1 MNKENPNSCKQ
12 EESATAEQSS
22 LEFGEIAV
30 NAESSTL
37 DHIIVHD
44 SEGQDLTISDSR
56 DISCSESD
64 DDNYTLLHDSIYTKM
79 SHKWFFQYFKIKNI
93 INYIKTRYNNFN
105 FKQTSTAFPT
115 VEPVSNSDCQKIM
128 GKKGNASK
136 GIYGVFDFLNKRF
149 TTLFNKRS
157 FRNTNSNYRVINFNN
172 NLKNTSYNYCSNYVS
187 TTKYNVATFLPKFLF
202 EQFSK
207 YANLFFLFTSCIQ
220 QIRNIS
226 PTNRWTTIVPLLIV
240 LIVSAFKE
248 LVEDFKRR
256 LQDKE
261 LNQSLTYVFEKM
273 SFIPRKWYDL
283 HVGDI
288 VRVESGQIFPA
299 DLILISSSEPEGLC
313 YIETSNLDGETNL
326 KIKQSHPETADFI
339 SPTKISQLSGEIHS
353 EQPNNNLYSFE
364 ATIII
369 NTGIEKKKYPL
380 NEDQL
385 LLRGAFLRNT
395 SWIYGIVVFTGHETK
410 LMKNTTS
417 SYIKQTA
424 VEKTVNIQIIFLFC
438 MLITLSLISSIGLII
453 KENLHQKNLGYLR
466 LEERKKMKTFFSNI
480 LTFCVLY
487 SNLVPISLFV
497 TIELV
502 KYAQAQ
508 LINNDLDMYYERE
521 NIPTTCRTSNLVE
534 ELGQVEYIFTDK
546 TGTLTCNQMEFRK
559 LSIAGI
565 SYMDDT
571 KKKQRLNSYQKND
584 VFDFIQLKKNLVSH
598 ESKDVI
604 HNVLVLLAT
613 CHTVI
618 PEKIDGQDNII
629 YQAASPDEGAL
640 VKGAS
645 KLKYIFTT
653 RRPKSVFVSIQ
664 GEEQEFK
671 VLNICEFNS
680 ARKRM
685 SVILRCPDGKIRLY
699 CKGADTVIL
708 ERLSKNSLYS
718 EKTLQHLEDYA
729 MGGLRTLC
737 LAMREISEEEYEKW
751 AVIYDEATTTINNRA
766 DALDKA
772 SELIEKELLLLGATA
787 IEDKLQ
793 EGVPETIH
801 TLQLAGIK
809 LWVLTGDHQETA
821 INVGISCKL
830 ITEDMNIIIINGKN
844 KKEISNYITKK
855 LTYVKNREA
864 NKAKLEA
871 LALII
876 DGHSLTYVLE
886 KDIEKKFINL
896 SILCKTVICCR
907 ATPLQKALIVT
918 LIKKHLNATLLAIGD
933 GSNDISMIQSANIGI
948 GISGTEG
955 LQAAR
960 SADIAIGQFR
970 YLKKLL
976 LVHGA
981 WSYQR
986 LSKLILYSFYKNI
999 SLHMTQFWYT
1009 FHNGFSGQVIFE
1021 SWTISF
1027 YNVFFTFLPP
1037 IAIGIFDK
1045 FLCEKLL
1052 NKYPQLYKLGQ
1063 FKTFFNVKNFW
1074 LWIANGFYHSLIL
1087 YFMSIHIFEND
1098 LPQADG
1104 KIGGHWVWGT
1114 TLYATVLATVLGK
1127 AALITDSWTAYT
1139 VLAIPGSFIIW
1150 ITFLP
1155 IYSILAPK
1163 IGVSVEYYG
1172 INSRLYTSSVFWAT
1186 ILVLP
1191 TLCLLRD
1198 FAWKYY
1204 KRTYYPQTYHYIQ
1217 EIQKFNTIDY
1227 KSKME
1232 LFQKTVRKVRNVQRI
1247 SKLQRG
1253 YAFSQGD
1260 TGQTKLIRAYDTT
1273 QERGQYGEVKYQC
1286 QTK

>member
-1 MNKENPNSCKQ
+1 MDKKLQDSNKKKSSSINIV
-12 EESATAEQSS
+12 QSS
-22 LEFGEIAV
+22 LEFERMSI
-30 NAESSTL
+30 NIDSSTSE
-37 DHIIVHD
+37 HITQNP
-44 SEGQDLTISDSR
+44 EGQDPTVLDFR
-56 DISCSESD
+56 DTSYTESESD
-64 DDNYTLLHDSIYTKM
+64 SYTLLHESIQTKK
-79 SHKWFFQYFKIKNI
+79 SHKSFFEWCNTKYI
-93 INYIKTRYNNFN
+93 INHIKKTISHIFDS
-105 FKQTSTAFPT
+105 KQTNTNFPT
-115 VEPVSNSDCQKIM
+115 IEPLLNSNTQKTPRENQRHLKRSSTIYRLSRH
-128 GKKGNASK
+128 KIFAS
-136 GIYGVFDFLNKRF
+136 FLNKQS
-149 TTLFNKRS
+149 FN
-157 FRNTNSNYRVINFNN
+157 NENPNYRIIILNN
-172 NLKNTSYNYCSNYVS
+172 NARNSSYNYCNNYVS
-187 TTKYNVATFLPKFLF
+187 TTKYNIATFLPKFLF

-226 PTNRWTTIVPLLIV
+226 PTNRWTTIVPLVIV
-240 LIVSAFKE
+240 LLVSAFKE

-256 LQDKE
+256 SQDKE
-261 LNQSLTYVFEKM
+261 LNQSLTYVFDKT
-273 SFIPRKWYDL
+273 SFVPRKWLDL
-283 HVGDI
+283 RVGDI
-288 VRVESGQIFPA
+288 VRVESGQVFPA
-299 DLILISSSEPEGLC
+299 DLVLISSSEPEGLC

-326 KIKQSHPETADFI
+326 KIKQSLPETANFI
-339 SPTKISQLSGEIHS
+339 SPNKISELSGEIHS
-353 EQPNNNLYSFE
+353 EHSNNNLYKFE

-369 NTGIEKKKYPL
+369 KKDTEKKEYPL
-380 NEDQL
+380 TADQL

-395 SWIYGIVVFTGHETK
+395 PWIYGIVVFTGHETK

-417 SYIKQTA
+417 SRIKQTT
-424 VEKTVNIQIIFLFC
+424 VEKIVNIQIIFLFF
-438 MLITLSLISSIGLII
+438 MLIILSLASSIGLII
-453 KENLHQKNLGYLR
+453 NQHFHQKDLGYLY
-466 LEERKKMKTFFSNI
+466 LQKEKKVKTFFSNI

-508 LINNDLDMYYERE
+508 LINNDLDMYYERD
-521 NIPTTCRTSNLVE
+521 NIPAICRTSNLIE

-546 TGTLTCNQMEFRK
+546 TGTLTCNQMEFCQ

-565 SYMDDT
+565 SYIDDA
-571 KKKQRLNSYQKND
+571 KKKLNYYQKND
-584 VFDFIQLKKNLVSH
+584 TFDFKELNKNLLSH
-598 ESKDVI
+598 ESKDII
-604 HNVLVLLAT
+604 HNVLILLAT

-618 PEKIDGQDNII
+618 PEKINGKDNIM

-645 KLKYIFTT
+645 KLGYKFTT

-680 ARKRM
+680 IRKRM

-708 ERLSKNSLYS
+708 ERLSKNNLYS
-718 EKTLQHLEDYA
+718 DKTLQHLEDYA
-729 MGGLRTLC
+729 VGGLRTLC
-737 LAMREISEEEYEKW
+737 LAMREISEKEYQDW
-751 AVIYDEATTTINNRA
+751 AIIYDEATTAINNRT

-772 SELIEKELLLLGATA
+772 SELIEKELFLLGATA

-793 EGVPETIH
+793 DGVPDTIH

-830 ITEDMNIIIINGKN
+830 ITEDMKIIIINGET
-844 KKEISNYITKK
+844 KKDISSYITKK
-855 LTYVKNREA
+855 LTYIKNKKN
-864 NKAKLEA
+864 NKTKPEV

-876 DGHSLTYVLE
+876 DGRSLTYALE

-896 SILCKTVICCR
+896 AILCKTVICCR
-907 ATPLQKALIVT
+907 ASPLQKGLIVK
-918 LIKKHLNATLLAIGD
+918 LIKKHLKATLLAIGD
-933 GSNDISMIQSANIGI
+933 GSNDISMIQAANVGI

-960 SADIAIGQFR
+960 NADIAIGQFR

-976 LVHGA
+976 LIHGA

-1037 IAIGIFDK
+1037 IAIGVFDQ
-1045 FLCEKLL
+1045 FLSARLL

-1063 FKTFFNVKNFW
+1063 SKTFFNVKSFW
-1074 LWIANGFYHSLIL
+1074 SWIANGFYHSLIL
-1087 YFMSIHIFEND
+1087 YFTSIYIFTND
-1098 LPQADG
+1098 LPQTDG

-1127 AALITDSWTAYT
+1127 AALITNSWTKYT
-1139 VLAIPGSFIIW
+1139 ILAIPGSFIIW
-1150 ITFLP
+1150 LIFLP
-1155 IYSILAPK
+1155 IYTTIAPK
-1163 IGVSVEYYG
+1163 MGISVEYYG
-1172 INSRLYTSSVFWAT
+1172 INSRLYTSFIFWGT
-1186 ILVLP
+1186 ILILP

-1204 KRTYYPQTYHYIQ
+1204 KRIYFPQIYHCIQ
-1217 EIQKFNTIDY
+1217 EIQKFSPADY
-1227 KSKME
+1227 KSKTE
-1232 LFQKTVRKVRNVQRI
+1232 LFQKTVRKVRNIQRM

-1253 YAFSQGD
+1253 YAFSQGE

-1273 QERGQYGEVKYQC
+1273 QERGQYGEVKSRHED
-1286 QTK
+1286 